1 MGIFDRFKSMFG
13 KSRLNV
19 SARFEILREAVTGT
33 MSKFYAVRDR
43 ENDRVVGLKILD
55 PEKLAAFEARFPPG
69 VTKPSEGEIAT
80 SLKHPLLMEAYE
92 YGLTTDGKQYLVVE
106 LVEGDVLSGL
116 LTGGPPP
123 ELRGRTLPLIM
134 QMAQA
139 VEAVHEAGYVHRD
152 ICSRNYICSKDRARL
167 KLIDFG
173 LTVPDR
179 KEFQQPGNR
188 TGTPQYMAPEIVRRR
203 PTDARVDIFALG
215 VTMYQTLSGQHP
227 WPGADVTGKAA
238 LAHDTVDP
246 IPLLDAAPDVA
257 PELAEVVMRCLS
269 VDPAGRPE
277 SAKALVSR
285 LRRIRQER
293 V

>member
-1 MGIFDRFKSMFG
+1 MNR
-13 KSRLNV
+13 SRLFGRVAGAALAGVLVNMAGAAGAAAAEKMA
-19 SARFEILREAVTGT
+19 SAVEAVRAEATRPPLAPTG
-33 MSKFYAVRDR
+33 R
-43 ENDRVVGLKILD
+43 
-55 PEKLAAFEARFPPG
+55 P
-69 VTKPSEGEIAT
+69 
-80 SLKHPLLMEAYE
+80 
-92 YGLTTDGKQYLVVE
+92 
-106 LVEGDVLSGL
+106 
-116 LTGGPPP
+116 
-123 ELRGRTLPLIM
+123 LPLIT